1 MESGLI
7 SPSWRTGLFPWR
19 ASLYNQNGMIP
30 ELTQHIQQ
38 TVSAF
43 YRSPLGLLRISATD
57 TYISEVSFIDT
68 LEGSGHDG
76 TDLQGPLSPLIIQC
90 IEQLIQYF
98 QGQRRVFEFPVHQE
112 GTEFQIRVW
121 NELASIPF
129 GKTISYLEQSR
140 RLGDTN
146 AIRAVAGAN
155 GKNNIAIVVPC
166 HRVIG
171 SKRDLVGYGGGLWR
185 KKWLLDHETK
195 ILYGVQ
201 TLF

>member
-1 MESGLI
+1 
-7 SPSWRTGLFPWR
+7 
-19 ASLYNQNGMIP
+19 MIP
-30 ELTQHIQQ
+30 EPTRHIQQ
-38 TVSAF
+38 KVSAF

-68 LEGSGHDG
+68 LEGSGDDG
-76 TDLQGPLSPLIIQC
+76 TDLQGALSPLVILC

-112 GTEFQIRVW
+112 GTPFQTRVW

-129 GKTISYLEQSR
+129 GKTISYLEQAR
-140 RLGDTN
+140 RLGDIN

-155 GKNNIAIVVPC
+155 GKNNIAIIVPC